1 MNANDARRMVNDYR
15 RSREEEMQ
23 SRAAKLRKEVDK
35 SIQSQASVG
44 GIATFIP
51 PTTTIFGLP
60 GKKIPRRGLTKPP
73 ACGTIRPWKGRDP
86 KTQHL
91 I

>member
-15 RSREEEMQ
+15 RSRDEEMQ

-44 GIATFIP
+44 GIATFVPRP
-51 PTTTIFGLP
+51 PRMVERYLVQMLTDDGFTVETTNDNNLRI
-60 GKKIPRRGLTKPP
+60 
-73 ACGTIRPWKGRDP
+73 AW
-86 KTQHL
+86 
-91 I
+91 

>member
-51 PTTTIFGLP
+51 RPVRLVERYLVQMLTDDGFTVETTNDNNLRI
-60 GKKIPRRGLTKPP
+60 
-73 ACGTIRPWKGRDP
+73 AW
-86 KTQHL
+86 
-91 I
+91 

>member
-15 RSREEEMQ
+15 RSHEEEMQ

-51 PTTTIFGLP
+51 RPARLVERYLVQMLTDDGFTVETTNDNNLRI
-60 GKKIPRRGLTKPP
+60 
-73 ACGTIRPWKGRDP
+73 AW
-86 KTQHL
+86 
-91 I
+91 

>member
-1 MNANDARRMVNDYR
+1 MIQYNQKEGKPPIKKD
-15 RSREEEMQ
+15 Q

-51 PTTTIFGLP
+51 RPARLVERYLVQMLTDDGFTVETTNDNNLRI
-60 GKKIPRRGLTKPP
+60 
-73 ACGTIRPWKGRDP
+73 AW
-86 KTQHL
+86 
-91 I
+91 

>member
-23 SRAAKLRKEVDK
+23 SRATKLRKEVDK

-51 PTTTIFGLP
+51 RPTRLVERYLVQMLTDDGFTVETTNDNNLRI
-60 GKKIPRRGLTKPP
+60 
-73 ACGTIRPWKGRDP
+73 AW
-86 KTQHL
+86 
-91 I
+91 

>member
-23 SRAAKLRKEVDK
+23 SRATKLRKEVDK

-51 PTTTIFGLP
+51 RPTRLVEMLTDDGFTVETTNDNNLRI
-60 GKKIPRRGLTKPP
+60 
-73 ACGTIRPWKGRDP
+73 AW
-86 KTQHL
+86 
-91 I
+91 